1 MQQDERIQRIHKW
14 KDKFYRTTIWIFV
27 LVLIQE
33 ILMYFIL
40 SALGLM
46 EDTPRV
52 YIWRYFIVPVSL
64 NGSILLA
71 QYWIRKAFSDREY
84 LISVW
89 PVFTIALMCGVIAS
103 IHCVFPAT
111 LSIFCVPIC
120 MTVVYEDEKLTKKML
135 VVSQICIL
143 LAGIF
148 RGVSGYVPAEKNTY
162 LIPDMV
168 ISMITVAVCFF
179 VSLMLIRLLR
189 EKDEDLIRSKQEAEE
204 AKREAEEAN
213 SAKSLFLSNMS
224 HEIRTPMNAII
235 GMTEVI
241 MRNEHSPEEA
251 GYLMNI
257 KNSGDALVTIINDI
271 LDLSKIESGKMEIVE
286 EDYEPMSM
294 ISDMGM
300 IFWNRIGEK
309 EIELLFD
316 IDENLPVRLCGDSLR
331 IRQVLVNLM
340 NNAVK
345 FTSQGM
351 VKLEIRIL
359 EQKEDVLM
367 LRYGISDTG
376 QGIRKEDM
384 QKLFGAFQQ
393 VDVKKN
399 HGKEGTGLGLS
410 ISRLLVS
417 LMGGELLVSS
427 EYGKGSEFY
436 FVIPQKIV
444 KPERAAALKGE
455 RQEPV
460 IGSRLQ
466 NRFAEEQLKRLAE
479 QYDVRYAGEE
489 LQPDMDFFFTDDTAY
504 LAQDFVKETVK
515 ENVTVCFLQNPMQ
528 MAFHQDYVTTVNK
541 PLYSLNFCQT
551 LNREASGG
559 QVQVEEYINFT
570 APEAKVL
577 LVDDNEMN
585 RIVAV
590 SLLKPLQMKI
600 DLAEDGK
607 EAVEKIKS
615 RHYDLVFMDHM
626 MPVMDGVEATKLLR
640 SMEGEYYRDLPIIAL
655 TANAMADAC
664 RGFLEAGMN
673 DFVAKPIE
681 MKEICARIK
690 HWLPDEL
697 IIKSAGTAPADEEE
711 DVEVPDIAG
720 IDKAE
725 GIKNSGSK
733 ALFLKLLGD
742 FYRLI
747 DMKSDKIEKCLADG
761 MLRDYTIEV
770 HALKST
776 ARMVGAMKLSER
788 FYELEKYGNAENAE
802 ALHRETPE
810 VLALYRS
817 YKEIL
822 KPFSQ
827 NADEG
832 KEEISAQD
840 LILKLKMLE
849 NAIQSF
855 DMDTADDVM
864 AELAQVRVPDE
875 CAEQMERL
883 TAFYA
888 DLAMSEMIETC
899 KTMISCVENAD
910 V

>member
-33 ILMYFIL
+33 ILMYFVL

-46 EDTPRV
+46 EDTPEV
-52 YIWRYFIVPVSL
+52 YIRRYFIIPVIL
-64 NGSILLA
+64 NGSLLLI
-71 QYWIRKAFSDREY
+71 QYWIKKAFSGREY

-89 PVFTIALMCGVIAS
+89 PVFTIALMCGVIAC

-120 MTVVYEDEKLTKKML
+120 MTVVYEDEKLTKGML
-135 VVSQICIL
+135 AVSMICIL
-143 LAGIF
+143 VAGIF
-148 RGVSGYVPAEKNTY
+148 RGVSGFVPPEKNTY

-179 VSLMLIRLLR
+179 VSLMLVRLLR
-189 EKDEDLIRSKQEAEE
+189 EKDEDLLQSKQEAEE
-204 AKREAEEAN
+204 AKQEAEEAN

-316 IDENLPVRLCGDSLR
+316 IDENLPVKLCGDSLR

-345 FTSQGM
+345 FTSEGR

-376 QGIRKEDM
+376 QGIREEDM
-384 QKLFGAFQQ
+384 QKLFDKFQQ

-444 KPERAAALKGE
+444 KPERAATLKEEGPELVVGGRLLSNFAGE
-455 RQEPV
+455 QFE
-460 IGSRLQ
+460 RLTG
-466 NRFAEEQLKRLAE
+466 

-489 LQPDMDFFFTDDTAY
+489 LQPDMDFFFTDDEAY
-504 LAQDFVKETVK
+504 LAQDFVKEMLE
-515 ENVTVCFLQNPMQ
+515 ENVTVCFLQNPMH
-528 MAFHQDYVTTVNK
+528 MMLHQDYVTTINK

-570 APEAKVL
+570 APEAEVL

-590 SLLKPLQMKI
+590 SLLKPLQMKM

-607 EAVEKIKS
+607 QAVERIKNK
-615 RHYDLVFMDHM
+615 HYDLVFMDHM
-626 MPVMDGVEATKLLR
+626 MPVMDGVEATKLVR
-640 SMEGEYYRDLPIIAL
+640 SMEGEYYHELPIIAL

-673 DFVAKPIE
+673 DFVAKPID

-697 IIKSAGTAPADEEE
+697 IIKSTGTVPAVEKE
-711 DVEVPDIAG
+711 DVEIPEIAG
-720 IDKAE
+720 IDMVE

-733 ALFLKLLGD
+733 ELFLRLLGD

-747 DMKSDKIEKCLADG
+747 DMKSNKIEKCLADG
-761 MLRDYTIEV
+761 MLKDYTIEV

-776 ARMVGAMKLSER
+776 ARMIGAMELSER
-788 FYELEKYGNAENAE
+788 FYEMEKYGNEENTE
-802 ALHRETPE
+802 ALYRETPE
-810 VLALYRS
+810 VLTLYRS
-817 YKEIL
+817 YKAIL
-822 KPFSQ
+822 KPFSV
-827 NADEG
+827 NADSG

-840 LILKLKMLE
+840 LVLKLKMLE
-849 NAIQSF
+849 NAIQNF

-864 AELAQVRVPDE
+864 GELARVCVPE
-875 CAEQMERL
+875 KCIEQMEHL
-883 TAFYA
+883 TDFYA

-899 KTMISCVENAD
+899 KTMINCIEEK
-910 V
+910 

>member
-1 MQQDERIQRIHKW
+1 MQQDERIQKIHKW
-14 KDKFYRTTIWIFV
+14 KNKFYWTTIWIFV
-27 LVLIQE
+27 LVLILE
-33 ILMYFIL
+33 ILMYFVL
-40 SALGLM
+40 SSLGLM
-46 EDTPRV
+46 EDTPAI
-52 YIWRYFIVPVSL
+52 YIRRYFVIPVL
-64 NGSILLA
+64 INGTLLLI
-71 QYWIRKAFSDREY
+71 QYWVGKVFSKKEY
-84 LISVW
+84 LVSVW
-89 PVFTIALMCGVIAS
+89 PVFTIALMCGVIAA

-120 MTVVYEDEKLTKKML
+120 MTVVYVDEKLTKVML
-135 VVSQICIL
+135 AVSLICIL
-143 LAGIF
+143 AAGIF

-168 ISMITVAVCFF
+168 ISLITVVVCFS
-179 VSLMLIRLLR
+179 VSLMLVRLLR
-189 EKDEDLIRSKQEAEE
+189 ERDEDLLRSKQ
-204 AKREAEEAN
+204 EAEEAN

-316 IDENLPVRLCGDSLR
+316 IDEKLPVKLCGDSLR

-345 FTSQGM
+345 FTSQGR

-359 EQKEDVLM
+359 EQKGDILM

-376 QGIRKEDM
+376 QGIREEDM
-384 QKLFGAFQQ
+384 QKLFSAFQQ

-399 HGKEGTGLGLS
+399 HNKEGTGLGLS
-410 ISRLLVS
+410 ISRLLVT

-436 FVIPQKIV
+436 FVIPQKVV
-444 KPERAAALKGE
+444 KPEKAAALKGE
-455 RQEPV
+455 KPGFV
-460 IGSRLQ
+460 IGGRVL
-466 NRFAEEQLKRLAE
+466 NHYAKEQLERLIE
-479 QYDVRYAGEE
+479 QYGGRYAGEE
-489 LQPDMDFFFTDDTAY
+489 LQPEMDFFFTDDAEY
-504 LAQDFVKETVK
+504 LAQDFVKETAK
-515 ENVTVCFLQNPMQ
+515 EDVMVCFLQNPMQ

-551 LNREASGG
+551 LNREAGGG
-559 QVQVEEYINFT
+559 QAQVEEYINFI
-570 APEAKVL
+570 APDANVL

-600 DLAEDGK
+600 DLAEDGR
-607 EAVEKIKS
+607 EAVEKIGDK
-615 RHYDLVFMDHM
+615 HYDLVLMDHM

-690 HWLPDEL
+690 HWLPDDL
-697 IIKSAGTAPADEEE
+697 IIKSAGEVSADEDE
-711 DVEVPDIAG
+711 DVEIPEIEG
-720 IDKAE
+720 IDQAE

-733 ALFLKLLGD
+733 ELFLRLLGD

-747 DMKSDKIEKCLADG
+747 DMKSNKIEKCLADG
-761 MLRDYTIEV
+761 MLKDYTIEV

-776 ARMVGAMKLSER
+776 ARMVGAMELSER
-788 FYELEKYGNAENAE
+788 FYEMEKYGNEENTE

-822 KPFSQ
+822 KPFSK
-827 NADEG
+827 NADAG

-840 LILKLKMLE
+840 LILKLKMLK
-849 NAIQSF
+849 NAIEDF

-864 AELAQVRVPDE
+864 GELAEVRVPEE
-875 CAEQMERL
+875 CAEEMEHL
-883 TAFYA
+883 TAYYA
-888 DLAMSEMIETC
+888 DLAMSEMIESC
-899 KTMISCVENAD
+899 IAMISCIED
-910 V
+910 K

>member
-1 MQQDERIQRIHKW
+1 MLQDDRIQRIHKW

-27 LVLIQE
+27 LVFIQE
-33 ILMYFIL
+33 ILMYFVL
-40 SALGLM
+40 SVLGLM
-46 EDTPRV
+46 EDTPEV
-52 YIWRYFIVPVSL
+52 YIRRYLIMPVML
-64 NGSILLA
+64 NGSLLLI
-71 QYWIRKAFSDREY
+71 QHWIRKAFPGREY
-84 LISVW
+84 LISIW
-89 PVFTIALMCGVIAS
+89 PIFTIALMCGVIAS

-120 MTVVYEDEKLTKKML
+120 MTVVYEDEKLTKGML
-135 VVSQICIL
+135 AVSMLCIWF
-143 LAGIF
+143 AGIF
-148 RGVSGYVPAEKNTY
+148 RGVSGYVPPEKNTY

-168 ISMITVAVCFF
+168 ISMITAAVCFF
-179 VSLMLIRLLR
+179 VSLMLVRLLR
-189 EKDEDLIRSKQEAEE
+189 EKDEDLLRSKQ
-204 AKREAEEAN
+204 EAEEAN

-309 EIELLFD
+309 EIELIFD
-316 IDENLPVRLCGDSLR
+316 IDKNLPVSLCGDSLR
-331 IRQVLVNLM
+331 IRQILVNLM

-359 EQKEDVLM
+359 EQKGDVLM

-384 QKLFGAFQQ
+384 QKLFDTFQQ

-444 KPERAAALKGE
+444 KPEKAAALKGE
-455 RQEPV
+455 RQQLV
-460 IGSRLQ
+460 IGGRLLSC
-466 NRFAEEQLKRLAE
+466 FAEKQLKSLAE
-479 QYDVRYAGEE
+479 QYDVRYVGEE
-489 LQPDMDFFFTDDTAY
+489 LQPDMDFFFTDDEAY
-504 LAQDFVKETVK
+504 LSQDFVKEKLK
-515 ENVTVCFLQNPMQ
+515 EDVTVCFLQNPMQ
-528 MAFHQDYVTTVNK
+528 MVCHLDYVTTVNK

-559 QVQVEEYINFT
+559 QVQVEEYINFI
-570 APEAKVL
+570 APKAEVL

-607 EAVEKIKS
+607 EAVEKIKNK
-615 RHYDLVFMDHM
+615 HYDLVFMDHM
-626 MPVMDGVEATKLLR
+626 MPVMDGVEAAKLVR
-640 SMEGEYYRDLPIIAL
+640 SMEGAYYRELPIIAL

-697 IIKSAGTAPADEEE
+697 IIKSSGTMPAVEEE
-711 DVEVPDIAG
+711 DVEIPDIKG

-733 ALFLKLLGD
+733 ELFLKLLGD

-747 DMKSDKIEKCLADG
+747 DMKSGKIEKCLADG
-761 MLRDYTIEV
+761 MLKDYTIEV

-776 ARMVGAMKLSER
+776 ARMIGAMELSER
-788 FYELEKYGNAENAE
+788 FYQMEKYGNEENTE
-802 ALHRETPE
+802 ALHRETPG

-822 KPFSQ
+822 KPFSK
-827 NADEG
+827 NADIG
-832 KEEISAQD
+832 KEEISTHD
-840 LILKLKMLE
+840 LVLKLKMLE
-849 NAIQSF
+849 NAIQNF

-864 AELAQVRVPDE
+864 GELAEVRVPE
-875 CAEQMERL
+875 KCAEQMEHL
-883 TAFYA
+883 TVFYA

-899 KTMISCVENAD
+899 KAMIRCIED
-910 V
+910 K

>member
-27 LVLIQE
+27 LVFILE
-33 ILMYFIL
+33 IIMYFVL

-46 EDTPRV
+46 EDTPKV
-52 YIWRYFIVPVSL
+52 YIRRYFIIPLIL
-64 NGSILLA
+64 NGFILLV
-71 QYWIRKAFSDREY
+71 QYWIRKAFSTREY
-84 LISVW
+84 LISAW
-89 PVFTIALMCGVIAS
+89 PIFTIALMCGVIAS

-120 MTVVYEDEKLTKKML
+120 MTVVYEDEKLTKAMHL
-135 VVSQICIL
+135 VSIICIL
-143 LAGIF
+143 FAGIF

-168 ISMITVAVCFF
+168 ISMITVGVCFF
-179 VSLMLIRLLR
+179 VSLMVVRLLR
-189 EKDEDLIRSKQEAEE
+189 EKDEDLIRSRQEAEE
-204 AKREAEEAN
+204 AKQEAEDAN

-345 FTSQGM
+345 FTSQGK

-359 EQKEDVLM
+359 EQKGDVLM
-367 LRYGISDTG
+367 LRYGVSDTG

-384 QKLFGAFQQ
+384 QKLFDKFQQ
-393 VDVKKN
+393 VDVKRN

-444 KPERAAALKGE
+444 RQERAAALKGE
-455 RQEPV
+455 KPQLAV
-460 IGSRLQ
+460 GGRLLS
-466 NRFAEEQLKRLAE
+466 RFAREQFKRLAG
-479 QYDVRYAGEE
+479 QYDVKYAGEE
-489 LQPDMDFFFTDDTAY
+489 LQPDMDFFFTDDEAY
-504 LAQDFVKETVK
+504 LAQDFVKEMLK
-515 ENVTVCFLQNPMQ
+515 EDVTVCFLQNPMR

-570 APEAKVL
+570 APKAEVL

-600 DLAEDGK
+600 DLAENGK
-607 EAVEKIKS
+607 EAVEKIKNK
-615 RHYDLVFMDHM
+615 HYDLVFMDHM
-626 MPVMDGVEATKLLR
+626 MPVMDGVEAAKLVR
-640 SMEGEYYRDLPIIAL
+640 SMEGEYYHELPIIAL

-697 IIKSAGTAPADEEE
+697 IIKSTGTVPAVEEE

-733 ALFLKLLGD
+733 ELFLRLLGD

-761 MLRDYTIEV
+761 MLKDYTIEV

-776 ARMVGAMKLSER
+776 ARMVGAMELSER
-788 FYELEKYGNAENAE
+788 FYEMEKYGNGENLE
-802 ALHRETPE
+802 ALRRETPE

-817 YKEIL
+817 YKEVL
-822 KPFSQ
+822 KPFSK
-827 NADEG
+827 NVDAG
-832 KEEISAQD
+832 KEEISTQD
-840 LILKLKMLE
+840 LVLKLKMLE
-849 NAIQSF
+849 NAIQDF
-855 DMDTADDVM
+855 DTDTADDVM
-864 AELAQVRVPDE
+864 GELAKVRVPE
-875 CAEQMERL
+875 EYAEQMEHL
-883 TAFYA
+883 TAYYA
-888 DLAMSEMIETC
+888 DFAMSEMIETC
-899 KTMISCVENAD
+899 KAMISCIEEK
-910 V
+910 

>member
-1 MQQDERIQRIHKW
+1 MQQDERIRRIHKW

-27 LVLIQE
+27 LVFILE
-33 ILMYFIL
+33 IIMYFVL

-46 EDTPRV
+46 EDTPKV
-52 YIWRYFIVPVSL
+52 YIRRYFIIPLML
-64 NGSILLA
+64 NGFILLV
-71 QYWIRKAFSDREY
+71 QYWIRKAFSTREY
-84 LISVW
+84 LISAW
-89 PVFTIALMCGVIAS
+89 PIFTIALMCGVIAS

-120 MTVVYEDEKLTKKML
+120 MTVVYEDEKLTKAMHL
-135 VVSQICIL
+135 VSIICIL
-143 LAGIF
+143 FAGIF

-168 ISMITVAVCFF
+168 ISMITVGVCFF
-179 VSLMLIRLLR
+179 VSLMVVRLLR
-189 EKDEDLIRSKQEAEE
+189 EKDEDLIRSRQEAEDAKQEAED
-204 AKREAEEAN
+204 AN

-241 MRNEHSPEEA
+241 MRNEHSPEET

-316 IDENLPVRLCGDSLR
+316 IDENLPVKLCGDSLR

-345 FTSQGM
+345 FTAQGK

-359 EQKEDVLM
+359 EQKGDVLM

-384 QKLFGAFQQ
+384 QKLFDKFQQ
-393 VDVKKN
+393 VDVKRN

-444 KPERAAALKGE
+444 RQERAAALKGE
-455 RQEPV
+455 KPQLAVGGRFL
-460 IGSRLQ
+460 S
-466 NRFAEEQLKRLAE
+466 RFAKEQLKKLAA
-479 QYDVRYAGEE
+479 QYDVKYAGEE
-489 LQPDMDFFFTDDTAY
+489 LQPDMDFFFTDDEAY
-504 LAQDFVKETVK
+504 LAQDFVKEMLK
-515 ENVTVCFLQNPMQ
+515 EDVTVCFLQNPMR

-570 APEAKVL
+570 APGAEVL

-600 DLAEDGK
+600 DLAENGK
-607 EAVEKIKS
+607 EAVEKIKNK
-615 RHYDLVFMDHM
+615 HYDLVFMDHM
-626 MPVMDGVEATKLLR
+626 MPVMDGVEAAKLVR
-640 SMEGEYYRDLPIIAL
+640 SMEGEYYHELPIIAL

-673 DFVAKPIE
+673 DFVAKTIE

-697 IIKSAGTAPADEEE
+697 IIKSAGTVPVVEEE

-733 ALFLKLLGD
+733 ELFLRLLGD

-761 MLRDYTIEV
+761 MLKDYTIEV

-776 ARMVGAMKLSER
+776 ARMVGAMELSER
-788 FYELEKYGNAENAE
+788 FYEMEKYGNEENLK
-802 ALHRETPE
+802 ALRRETPG

-817 YKEIL
+817 YKEVL
-822 KPFSQ
+822 KPFSK
-827 NADEG
+827 NADAG
-832 KEEISAQD
+832 KEEISTQD
-840 LILKLKMLE
+840 LVLKLKMLE
-849 NAIQSF
+849 NAIQGF
-855 DMDTADDVM
+855 DTDTADDVM
-864 AELAQVRVPDE
+864 GELAKVRVPE
-875 CAEQMERL
+875 EYAEQMEHL

-888 DLAMSEMIETC
+888 DFAMSEMIETC
-899 KTMISCVENAD
+899 KAIISCIEEK
-910 V
+910 